1 MDNIPK
7 GKGLDFNRKP
17 KIPTELNPTPIP
29 EVKKTPVRFNFRD
42 YFTII
47 ILAIKNVLAEKA
59 GIIEVEKKS
68 LFQVIIEFLTEILKV
83 YRGKF

>member
-17 KIPTELNPTPIP
+17 NIPKELNPTPKP
-29 EVKKTPVRFNFRD
+29 VAKSPVRLSIMD
-42 YFTII
+42 YVNMVL
-47 ILAIKNVLAEKA
+47 LALKNTLAEKA

-68 LFQVIIEFLTEILKV
+68 LFQVIMEFITEILKV
-83 YRGKF
+83 YRGKL

>member
-17 KIPTELNPTPIP
+17 KIPTELNPTPTP
-29 EVKKTPVRFNFRD
+29 EVKTPVRLNLMD
-42 YFTII
+42 YVNMVL
-47 ILAIKNVLAEKA
+47 LALKNTLAEKA

-68 LFQVIIEFLTEILKV
+68 LFQVIIEFITEILKV
-83 YRGKF
+83 YRGKL